1 MLASHPPCSP
11 MSPTHTQRRRCEQSG
26 YPHAPPEQPRT
37 KPLVPP
43 RRWAL
48 TRPRL
53 TRAPGLAPPRPGV
66 LDPAQKLA
74 LHAATPHLALSH
86 LSARAEG
93 TRRGEGA
100 LTLLLLTAERHMLPL
115 PGQRPEG
122 HFFFPLEE
130 GNGRAPARRRRARR
144 RGSRRAVQPL
154 AGTVRGLHLPGCSEP
169 PLRRDPGA
177 HGGGDSYLTEVA
189 PPPAAARRPGG
200 PWTGTLG
207 GPAGTRAATAASRP
221 QAPPPHS
228 PPPSAVA
235 RRPRS
240 ATAGLWEPRREAVWR
255 VRGRRGT
262 EAYSAASQCYCPGA
276 WP

>member
-1 MLASHPPCSP
+1 MGSDAAEADQSARPPAAAA
-11 MSPTHTQRRRCEQSG
+11 RRAG
-26 YPHAPPEQPRT
+26 H
-37 KPLVPP
+37 
-43 RRWAL
+43 
-48 TRPRL
+48 
-53 TRAPGLAPPRPGV
+53 
-66 LDPAQKLA
+66 PAQKPA
-74 LHAATPHLALSH
+74 LHATSPHLARSH

-93 TRRGEGA
+93 ARRGEGA

-122 HFFFPLEE
+122 HVFPLEE
-130 GNGRAPARRRRARR
+130 GNGRAPARQRRARR

-154 AGTVRGLHLPGCSEP
+154 AGTVQGLHLPGCSEP

-200 PWTGTLG
+200 PWTGTPG

-221 QAPPPHS
+221 QAPPPRS
-228 PPPSAVA
+228 PPPSAEA
-235 RRPRS
+235 RRQRTT
-240 ATAGLWEPRREAVWR
+240 AAGLWEPRRAAVWR
-255 VRGRRGT
+255 GRGRRGT
-262 EAYSAASQCYCPGA
+262 EAYSAASQCYCPRA